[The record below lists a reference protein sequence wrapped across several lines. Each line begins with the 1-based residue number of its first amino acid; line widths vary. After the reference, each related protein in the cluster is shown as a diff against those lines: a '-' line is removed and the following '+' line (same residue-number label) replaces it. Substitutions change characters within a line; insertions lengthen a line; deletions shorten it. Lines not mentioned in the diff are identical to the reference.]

1 MKPINEVYPEEAQEE
16 QKRGACYGPSDYTP
30 MLDSMGYETLLRV
43 DDGDYQGDSRLILRD
58 GSRYGVLIFGW
69 GSCSGC
75 DALQACHSMKDI
87 DDLRTSLRDSV
98 KWFESQEECLRY
110 FETHDWEGDYCW
122 HADETRQFVRE
133 GKQLLTEA
141 PNTTMSNGSAA
152 KNT

>member
-1 MKPINEVYPEEAQEE
+1 
-16 QKRGACYGPSDYTP
+16 

-43 DDGDYQGDSRLILRD
+43 DDCDYQGDSRMILRD

-75 DALQACHSMKDI
+75 DALQACDSMKEI

-98 KWFESQEECLRY
+98 KWFESQAECLRY

-122 HADETRQFVRE
+122 HADETRQFVLE

-141 PNTTMSNGSAA
+141 PNT
-152 KNT
+152 